1 MLGISIGDVLIVTHW
16 RLSTLT
22 QYLTWFGK
30 SPTSMRE
37 VRLLEIE
44 KGYNKYMEEE
54 NHMHSTQLTA
64 LAAAAMAARLLQIER
79 ECREIARRI
88 RERERRAAMVRQD
101 PQNMA
106 PIMPLHVLPLCSKWV
121 MSCSTCT
128 KWKHM

>member
-1 MLGISIGDVLIVTHW
+1 
-16 RLSTLT
+16 
-22 QYLTWFGK
+22 
-30 SPTSMRE
+30 MRE

-128 KWKHM
+128 KWKWSICHNNGNFLTVMGC